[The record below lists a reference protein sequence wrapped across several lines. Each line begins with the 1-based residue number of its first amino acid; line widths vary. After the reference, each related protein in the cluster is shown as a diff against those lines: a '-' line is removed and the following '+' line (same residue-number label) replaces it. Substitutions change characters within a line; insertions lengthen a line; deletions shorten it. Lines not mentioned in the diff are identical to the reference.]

1 MCSRSLAGLLVLAG
15 LAAQPAAAAPPPAGE
30 EQFVYFMSGASF
42 GSERFSVETRGDTLE
57 LRGVMLLSQPVER
70 RMSTR
75 TRLVGADERL
85 VDYLLQTSRGD
96 SLGLRVEADSL
107 RLFAVGPTYRRERA
121 LAHDGH
127 RVQVLDNAVA
137 SHLWLLARQL
147 QRDPT
152 GATTLTAVVP
162 QQLWTG
168 LLQREPAKPAT
179 AELEGKSIA
188 VFRHSLT
195 LAGLLTLMDTDAK
208 GRLLSLRVPIQGF
221 EIRRPGYVAEPG
233 ASAAASSA
241 ARRSF
246 PTEAITIE
254 GGGPAL
260 PGLLTLP
267 EATGGPWPTCL
278 FLHGSGPMDKDMTIG
293 PNLIFAQLAA
303 GLAERGI
310 ASLRYDKRTFI
321 TNLSKQDKGLYE
333 DSDLTVQEEVLDD
346 ALAAWRLLAGDAR
359 LDARR
364 LFVLGH
370 SLGAAA
376 APVLAGQLE
385 AAGLPRPAG
394 LLLLAPPGRDLISVM
409 IDQFR
414 YLNAQG
420 AMGDDELERAE
431 HNAQRLR
438 DGKVGADDVIL
449 FAKPRYWDSV
459 NYWKP
464 WRDYAAQP
472 APALILFGE
481 RDYQI
486 TAPDRAAWQTAL
498 ATSPRPGAELQ
509 LLPGLNHL
517 FLHGEGKP
525 GPAEYGLPGEL
536 EVELLDLLGDWIQAT
551 APATD

>member
-1 MCSRSLAGLLVLAG
+1 MLSRSLAGLLVLAG
-15 LAAQPAAAAPPPAGE
+15 FAAQPAAAAPTPDGGE
-30 EQFVYFMSGASF
+30 LFVYLTSGSTF
-42 GSERFSVETRGDTLE
+42 GSEGFSVETRGDTLE
-57 LRGVMLLSQPVER
+57 LRGVILLSQPVER
-70 RMSTR
+70 RLTTR

-85 VDYLLQTSRGD
+85 VDYLLQTSGGD

-107 RLFAVGPTYRRERA
+107 RLFAIGPTYRRERA
-121 LAHDGH
+121 VARDGH

-152 GATTLTAVVP
+152 GATPLMAVVP

-168 LLQREPAKPAT
+168 PLQRTSAKPAT
-179 AELEGKSIA
+179 AELEGESIA
-188 VFRHSLT
+188 VLRHSLT
-195 LAGLLTLMDTDAK
+195 LAGLLTQMDTDAK
-208 GRLLSLRVPIQGF
+208 GRLLSLRVPIQNF
-221 EIRRPGYVAEPG
+221 EIRRPGYIAEP
-233 ASAAASSA
+233 AAAASSA

-246 PTEAITIE
+246 PTEEITIE

-321 TNLSKQDKGLYE
+321 LDSSTQDKGLYA
-333 DSDLTVQEEVLDD
+333 DNDITVQEEVLDD

-431 HNAQRLR
+431 HDAQRLR
-438 DGKVGADDVIL
+438 EGKVGADDVIL
-449 FAKPRYWDSV
+449 VAKPKYWDSV
-459 NYWKP
+459 NLWTP

-486 TAPDRAAWQTAL
+486 TAPDRTAWQTAL
-498 ATSPRPGAELQ
+498 ASSPRPGAKLQ

-536 EVELLDLLGDWIQAT
+536 GVELLDLLGDWILAT